1 MSFFFDAPFSNP
13 PTTIVHYLGNQVKT
27 ASYLPPPTPYT
38 PTPEASEGP
47 GPASLSSLL
56 SLPPQCPL
64 PCSHA
69 SQRTLPL
76 LAPSLCSS
84 GTRLLACPSPHS
96 CLVNSSSWLQALGQ
110 RLLTHKVPWAQAGGL
125 PVPFTHCT
133 LPPPETR
140 RPVLSHQQT
149 CQVLSGC
156 QALAWAPSHSSSK
169 QPLSASPW
177 PLQPL
182 CPPLLTPP
190 WLPLLCPH

>member
-1 MSFFFDAPFSNP
+1 M
-13 PTTIVHYLGNQVKT
+13 
-27 ASYLPPPTPYT
+27 
-38 PTPEASEGP
+38 
-47 GPASLSSLL
+47 
-56 SLPPQCPL
+56 
-64 PCSHA
+64 
-69 SQRTLPL
+69 
-76 LAPSLCSS
+76 APSLCSS

-149 CQVLSGC
+149 CQGLSGC

-169 QPLSASPW
+169 QPLSASPR
-177 PLQPL
+177 PLQPPHEGPSVLLSSPHPGCLCSVHAEL
-182 CPPLLTPP
+182 CPVSGPLYLRLLLPRMLTTPFQSP
-190 WLPLLCPH
+190 SATARPVSQSKINLPMYCLLCVSGQNGRSRGGRTT